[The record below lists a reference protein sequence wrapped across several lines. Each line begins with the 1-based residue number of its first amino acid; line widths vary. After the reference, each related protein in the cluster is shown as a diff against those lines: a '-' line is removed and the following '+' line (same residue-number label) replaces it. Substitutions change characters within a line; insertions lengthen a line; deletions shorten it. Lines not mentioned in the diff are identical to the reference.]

1 VTAEDEPFSIFT
13 AMIRTE
19 APTQPPVEPAA
30 GRPEASAEQWLG
42 RNASSKRRLWERLNP
57 RHRKTLRLLAQ
68 AFAMRQSQARLPDE
82 PRAKLLAALE
92 ELERLTARI
101 EKLLASIAT
110 RTPPPG

>member
-1 VTAEDEPFSIFT
+1 
-13 AMIRTE
+13 MIRTE
-19 APTQPPVEPAA
+19 APPQPPIEPSA

-68 AFAMRQSQARLPDE
+68 ALALRQSHARLPDE

-92 ELERLTARI
+92 ELERLAARI
-101 EKLLASIAT
+101 EKLVAAMAT
-110 RTPPPG
+110 RTPPTG